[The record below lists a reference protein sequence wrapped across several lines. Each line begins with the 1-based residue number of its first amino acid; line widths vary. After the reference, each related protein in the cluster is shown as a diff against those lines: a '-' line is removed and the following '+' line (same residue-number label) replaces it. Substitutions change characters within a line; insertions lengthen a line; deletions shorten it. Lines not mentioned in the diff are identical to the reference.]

1 MVELKRQIDVISKS
15 SQHAKREMQK
25 MNSVIEENRV
35 SVVSAKLD
43 SSFVLEQNN
52 VSVLSKSNV
61 NSFLVGTHVASNQ
74 NDVNASYDSSTE
86 FLK

>member
-1 MVELKRQIDVISKS
+1 MISKS

-35 SVVSAKLD
+35 SVISAKLD

-52 VSVLSKSNV
+52 VSVLSKCNV
-61 NSFLVGTHVASNQ
+61 SSFVVGMPVTPNQ
-74 NDVNASYDSSTE
+74 NDVNASCDSSTE